1 MRVLRSYNWEL
12 LLVGLIVLATIW
24 SSTLSPYF
32 LDPVNLLNSASFF
45 VIFSLM
51 AFGLFP
57 IVVQGEIDIS
67 LASTLAVSS
76 VLLGKLSV
84 AGVPLYLGLPI
95 ALAVCAVLGAVNGV
109 LVAWAGLPS
118 LAVTLGTLGAYRG
131 LAYILAGDT
140 GVVGITPEYTAL
152 GSTWIGIVPVA
163 VILVL
168 VVAVVFTVLMAS
180 TRFGRYSYA
189 IGNSPDASRMAG
201 VPVIGTRIG
210 AYALAGVMA
219 GLAGLVWV
227 AQYQSARG
235 DNADGSILFVLTA
248 VVLGGVS
255 IKGGSGR
262 ALGVLLAIVLLGV
275 IQTGMKLANVP
286 GTSQT
291 LVIGALLVLS
301 IGVPRAIQLIR
312 SRIRSTRPARGTDTP
327 GVHAEK
333 PVPAGSSTS
342 TDSSDT
348 EVQHP
353 TATAPAAA
361 DHQKG

>member
-1 MRVLRSYNWEL
+1 MRALRSYGWEG
-12 LLVGLIVLATIW
+12 LLVVLIVLAAIW

-32 LDPVNLLNSASFF
+32 LDPVNLLNSFTFF

-76 VLLGKLSV
+76 VLLGKMSV
-84 AGVPLYLGLPI
+84 AGVPLYIGLPI
-95 ALAVCAVLGAVNGV
+95 TLVVCGLLGAINGV

-131 LAYILAGDT
+131 LAYILAGDA
-140 GVVGITPEYTAL
+140 GVTGITPEYTSL
-152 GSTWIGIVPVA
+152 GTTWIGIVP
-163 VILVL
+163 LVL
-168 VVAVVFTVLMAS
+168 VIVVLVAIVFTVLMSS
-180 TRFGRYSYA
+180 TPFGRFSYA
-189 IGNSPDASRMAG
+189 IGNSPAASTMAG
-201 VPVIGTRIG
+201 VPVVRTRVA
-210 AYALAGVMA
+210 AYALGGVMA

-262 ALGVLLAIVLLGV
+262 ALGVLLAIILLGT

-291 LVIGALLVLS
+291 LMIGALLVLS
-301 IGVPRAIQLIR
+301 IGIPRAIQLVR
-312 SRIRSTRPARGTDTP
+312 QRMRPKNPARPPASSGSAADRPEPADGTESALAGTVHDT
-327 GVHAEK
+327 A
-333 PVPAGSSTS
+333 
-342 TDSSDT
+342 DD
-348 EVQHP
+348 
-353 TATAPAAA
+353 APAAS
-361 DHQKG
+361 DHQRG